1 VSDVTEDGFLNGR
14 LKLRQPKRGFR
25 AGLDAVMLAA
35 AVPARAGETALELGA
50 GVGTASLCV
59 ALRTGCDVTG
69 LEIDPQLADL
79 ANQNAA
85 LNAMADRARF
95 ETADALAWASDRRFD
110 HVFCNPPF
118 HDDTGQ
124 RSPDAQRARAL
135 RDAGALK
142 DWVRSGLEHVA
153 SKGSFTIV
161 LRADRLKEVL
171 AALPSNGVTIY
182 PPNGVTI
189 YPLLPHEGEAPKRVI
204 VQIRNGSSAPQVCLS
219 GLILHKADGAYTP
232 EADDILRGGKGLT
245 F

>member
-1 VSDVTEDGFLNGR
+1 MSDVTEDGFLNGL

-79 ANQNAA
+79 ANQTAT

-95 ETADALAWASDRRFD
+95 ETADGLVWATDRRFA

-124 RSPDAQRARAL
+124 RSTDAQRARAL
-135 RDAGALK
+135 RDAGTLK

-153 SKGSFTIV
+153 SKGSFTII

-171 AALPSNGVTIY
+171 AALPS
-182 PPNGVTI
+182 NGVTI

-219 GLILHKADGAYTP
+219 GLILHKADGAYTA
-232 EADDILRGGKGLT
+232 EADDVLRGGKGLT